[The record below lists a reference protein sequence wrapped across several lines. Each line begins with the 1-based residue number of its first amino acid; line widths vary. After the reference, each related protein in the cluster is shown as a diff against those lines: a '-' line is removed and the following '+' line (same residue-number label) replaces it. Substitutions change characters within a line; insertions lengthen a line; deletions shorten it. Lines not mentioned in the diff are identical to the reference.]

1 MLIEVEGE
9 RISALTSGVDPPPSA
24 SRLPGLTIPGLANV
38 HSHAFHSALR
48 GRTQRESEH
57 FWSWRRLM

>member
-48 GRTQRESEH
+48 GPPSASPRTSGAGAG
-57 FWSWRRLM
+57 